1 MTHHDNIKHH
11 QPPVCNCHSDD
22 KHSENKHGENCHSEH
37 EHSENRHSEDEHSDK
52 CQNEDKHSI
61 NIGILIPS
69 TTKYIKVPDLEN
81 LSLMSIALP
90 SFSVTMETEY
100 HYSVYIA
107 IEKDDY
113 LESVQNEIIKR
124 FCFVKIIIVT
134 GGTFTDAV
142 NEIADVAYD
151 DNMTYFVR
159 INDDSRFI
167 SSNWASTGIKTL
179 LGFIPANVGVVGPTL
194 IYSNK
199 KKKDR
204 NHVLIHDMVHRTHL
218 DIFGFYYSPVFENCW
233 ADDWISEIYKPN
245 RSTKITDWTVRHDR
259 IHGTRYTV
267 SMELY
272 QYFHSIK
279 EQDKLLIENYLR

>member
-1 MTHHDNIKHH
+1 
-11 QPPVCNCHSDD
+11 
-22 KHSENKHGENCHSEH
+22 
-37 EHSENRHSEDEHSDK
+37 
-52 CQNEDKHSI
+52 
-61 NIGILIPS
+61 
-69 TTKYIKVPDLEN
+69 
-81 LSLMSIALP
+81 
-90 SFSVTMETEY
+90 METEY

-134 GGTFTDAV
+134 GRTFTDAV

-159 INDDSRFI
+159 INDDTRCI
-167 SSNWASTGIKTL
+167 SPNWASTGITTL
-179 LGFIPANVGVVGPTL
+179 LGCIPANVGVVGRTL
-194 IYSNK
+194 IYANI

-204 NHVLIHDMVHRTHL
+204 NPVLIHDMVHKTHL
-218 DIFGFYYSPVFENCW
+218 DIFGFYYSPVFENGW
-233 ADDWISEIYKPN
+233 ADDWISEIYKSN
-245 RSTKITDWTVRHDR
+245 RSTKITDWTVRHDI
-259 IHGTRYTV
+259 IHGARYTV

-279 EQDKLLIENYLR
+279 EQNKRVIEKYLR

>member
-1 MTHHDNIKHH
+1 MTHHDNIKHR
-11 QPPVCNCHSDD
+11 QPPVWNCHSDD
-22 KHSENKHGENCHSEH
+22 TQSENKHGEICHSEH
-37 EHSENRHSEDEHSDK
+37 QHSENRNSEDEHSDN

-61 NIGILIPS
+61 NIGILIHS

-90 SFSVTMETEY
+90 SISVTMETEY

-134 GGTFTDAV
+134 GVTFTDAV
-142 NEIADVAYD
+142 NEIADVAYT
-151 DNMTYFVR
+151 DNMTSFVR
-159 INDDSRFI
+159 INDDTRFI
-167 SSNWASTGIKTL
+167 SPNWASTGITTL
-179 LGFIPANVGVVGPTL
+179 FGFIPANVGVVGPTL
-194 IYSNK
+194 IYANK

-218 DIFGFYYSPVFENCW
+218 DIFGFYCSPVFENCW